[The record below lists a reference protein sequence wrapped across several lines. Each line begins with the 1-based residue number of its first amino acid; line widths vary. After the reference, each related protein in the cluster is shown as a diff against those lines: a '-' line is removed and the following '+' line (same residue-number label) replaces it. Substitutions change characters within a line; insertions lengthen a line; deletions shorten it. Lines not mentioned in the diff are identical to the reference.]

1 MHPTALPSKYGIGD
15 FGETSRNFIDFLNES
30 STNIWQV
37 LPLGLTSLDEFSPY
51 SSPSSI
57 LGNRYLVDI
66 EKLTK
71 YEKIDIVT
79 PQFSNDFVQYKDVYK
94 FKDDIFKN
102 VSKNINLQD
111 KIFTSFLDDDLIKK
125 HITFL
130 ILKDLNQKSWNE
142 WDNIYQD
149 YSDDLFDLSLIHI

>member
-15 FGETSRNFIDFLNES
+15 FGEASRNFIDFLNES

-37 LPLGLTSLDEFSPY
+37 LPLGLTSLDEFSPS

-71 YEKIDIVT
+71 Y
-79 PQFSNDFVQYKDVYK
+79 
-94 FKDDIFKN
+94 
-102 VSKNINLQD
+102 
-111 KIFTSFLDDDLIKK
+111 
-125 HITFL
+125 
-130 ILKDLNQKSWNE
+130 
-142 WDNIYQD
+142 
-149 YSDDLFDLSLIHI
+149 

>member
-15 FGETSRNFIDFLNES
+15 FGDTSKIFIDFLNET

-57 LGNRYLVDI
+57 LGNRYLIDVD
-66 EKLTK
+66 KLSTYDK
-71 YEKIDIVT
+71 VDFEI
-79 PQFSNDFVQYKDVYK
+79 PQFSKEYVQYKDVYK
-94 FKDDIFKN
+94 FKDDIFKKI
-102 VSKNINLQD
+102 SANIDIKD
-111 KIFTSFLDDDLIKK
+111 KPFSTFLNNELIRK

-130 ILKDLNQKSWNE
+130 ILKDLNKESWN
-142 WDNIYQD
+142 N
-149 YSDDLFDLSLIHI
+149 